1 LRERGLTLSHEKTVM
16 THIAEGFDF
25 LGQHL
30 RKYHGKLLI
39 KPSAKSIKS
48 MLRNVRAVIKGN
60 KSASAGTLICHL
72 NPIIRGWAMYHRHAV
87 SAKAFQ
93 SVDHAI
99 FQTLW
104 RWAKRRHPNK
114 GVQWVKARYFHTV
127 GERNWVFSGKAR
139 GPKGKLRAVHLFT
152 AHSVSIQRHTKI
164 NGEANPYDPQWE
176 PYFEKRL
183 ALKMAAS
190 LKGRRTLLALWRRQ
204 GGRCPHCGEVMTTL
218 TGWHSHHRVWRS
230 HGGSDTADNRVLLH
244 PTCHRQVH
252 HALGSTCRPPPV
264 TRGFG
269 KA

>member
-1 LRERGLTLSHEKTVM
+1 
-16 THIAEGFDF
+16 
-25 LGQHL
+25 
-30 RKYHGKLLI
+30 
-39 KPSAKSIKS
+39 

-152 AHSVSIQRHTKI
+152 AHSR
-164 NGEANPYDPQWE
+164 P
-176 PYFEKRL
+176 
-183 ALKMAAS
+183 
-190 LKGRRTLLALWRRQ
+190 
-204 GGRCPHCGEVMTTL
+204 
-218 TGWHSHHRVWRS
+218 
-230 HGGSDTADNRVLLH
+230 H
-244 PTCHRQVH
+244 PTTHQDQW
-252 HALGSTCRPPPV
+252 
-264 TRGFG
+264 RG
-269 KA
+269 

>member
-1 LRERGLTLSHEKTVM
+1 
-16 THIAEGFDF
+16 
-25 LGQHL
+25 
-30 RKYHGKLLI
+30 
-39 KPSAKSIKS
+39 
-48 MLRNVRAVIKGN
+48 
-60 KSASAGTLICHL
+60 
-72 NPIIRGWAMYHRHAV
+72 
-87 SAKAFQ
+87 
-93 SVDHAI
+93 
-99 FQTLW
+99 
-104 RWAKRRHPNK
+104 
-114 GVQWVKARYFHTV
+114 VKARYFHTV

-204 GGRCPHCGEVMTTL
+204 GGRCPHCGEAMTTL
-218 TGWHSHHRVWRS
+218 TGWHSHHRMWRS

-252 HALGSTCRPPPV
+252 HALGSTCMPPPV
-264 TRGFG
+264 IRGFG